1 MGDYVTRDEIRRHL
15 GYRPEFVE
23 DDAQIDA
30 AITAAEAVI
39 VDYCGRSF
47 VAPSAATE
55 RIYEAPGLRS
65 LDVVDVAD
73 TSTAVVET
81 SSDRATWTVEDAA
94 DYYFEGRV
102 GWPATSLWCVR
113 GVWWPTGW
121 VRVTAEHGWLTVPD
135 VVTAATKLVV
145 AQLLSRRHSPN
156 GIEFAGEMGVMRAS
170 RYLDGHAE
178 LMLRPYRVVSAF
190 LGVA

>member
-47 VAPSAATE
+47 VVPTAASE
-55 RIYEAPGLRS
+55 RIYEARS
-65 LDVVDVAD
+65 VPTLTVVDVAD
-73 TSTAVVET
+73 TSTAVVES
-81 SSDRATWTVEDAA
+81 SSDRSTWTVVDTA
-94 DYYFEGRV
+94 DYYFDGAA
-102 GWPATSLWCVR
+102 GWPAVR
-113 GVWWPTGW
+113 LCRISGVWSPGW
-121 VRVTAEHGWLTVPD
+121 VRVTAEHGWMTVPD
-135 VVTAATKLVV
+135 AVTAATKLVV

-156 GIEFAGEMGVMRAS
+156 GVEYAGEMGVMRAS

-178 LMLRPYRVVSAF
+178 LMLRPYRVASSF